1 MTAQTT
7 MKMLGVLVCLLVM
20 TLPGRAAVWT
30 LANGDR
36 LTGELVQETA
46 THVEVL
52 HARLGLL
59 KIPRAELLQTVA
71 AKETAADAPKAA
83 QPAPAAQP
91 PAATALKPKLPKWKR
106 QVDVGYSQQ
115 AGARDKQDLSLR
127 FQLDGKRGE
136 NTYRTTARLLQSEA
150 DNLTVTDRRE
160 ADFRWRYDINK
171 RLFTQ
176 ALTTYVE
183 DGVRKIDLSV
193 EQQLGGGYRIVDGT
207 RHKANVG
214 LGAVAQYLDRENV
227 ETQTALLGS
236 FFQDYAYEMNSRLK
250 LTQESSFMYSDT
262 GALTTRSGT
271 LVSAPTAGSYRLKFN
286 TGMQSKVTDRMSLN
300 VRFEYDYDRS
310 ILDSELRADQ
320 RFTTSLG
327 YIW

>member
-1 MTAQTT
+1 MTAQTIIK
-7 MKMLGVLVCLLVM
+7 KMLGILACLLVM

-36 LTGELVQETA
+36 LTGELVQESK
-46 THVEVL
+46 THVEVM

-59 KIPRAELLQTVA
+59 KIPRSELLDTVTAKQT
-71 AKETAADAPKAA
+71 EADVRKAA
-83 QPAPAAQP
+83 PSTQP
-91 PAATALKPKLPKWKR
+91 TAGTAVKPKVPKWKR
-106 QVDVGYSQQ
+106 QMEVGYSQQ
-115 AGARDKQDLSLR
+115 AGAREKQDLSVR
-127 FQLDGKRGE
+127 MQLDGKHDK
-136 NTYRTTARLLQSEA
+136 NTYRATARLLQTET
-150 DNLTVTDRRE
+150 DNLTVADRRE
-160 ADFRWRYDINK
+160 ADFRWRYDVNK
-171 RLFTQ
+171 RMFTQ

-183 DGVRKIDLSV
+183 DGVRKIDLSL
-193 EQQLGGGYRIVDGT
+193 EQQLGGGYRIVDGE

-214 LGAVAQYLDRENV
+214 LGAVAQYLDRENT

-236 FFQDYAYEMNSRLK
+236 FFQDYAFEMNSRLK

-262 GALTTRSGT
+262 GALTTRAGT
-271 LVSAPTAGSYRLKFN
+271 VVNAPTAGSYRLKFN

-320 RFTTSLG
+320 RLTTSLG

>member
-1 MTAQTT
+1 MTVQTT
-7 MKMLGVLVCLLVM
+7 TKMLALFVCLLAPV
-20 TLPGRAAVWT
+20 LSGRAAVWN

-36 LTGELVQETA
+36 LTGELVRETQ
-46 THVEVL
+46 THVEVK
-52 HARLGLL
+52 HPQLGLI
-59 KIPRAELLQTVA
+59 KIPRAELLTTVVAHETVA
-71 AKETAADAPKAA
+71 DARVARPTEGTAV
-83 QPAPAAQP
+83 
-91 PAATALKPKLPKWKR
+91 KPKIPKWKR
-106 QVDVGYSQQ
+106 QVDVGYAQQ
-115 AGARDKQDLSLR
+115 AGAREKQDLSLR
-127 FQLDGKRGE
+127 MQLDGKQGE
-136 NTYRTTARLLQSEA
+136 NTYRATARLLQAET

-183 DGVRKIDLSV
+183 DGVRKIDLSL
-193 EQQLGGGYRIVDGT
+193 EQQVGGGYRIVDGS

-214 LGAVAQYLDRENV
+214 LGAVAQYLDRENT
-227 ETQTALLGS
+227 EAQTTLLGS
-236 FFQDYAYEMNSRLK
+236 FFQDYAYEVNSRLK

-262 GALTTRSGT
+262 GALTTRAGT
-271 LVSAPTAGSYRLKFN
+271 LLSAPTAGSYRLKFN

-310 ILDSELRADQ
+310 ILDSELRTDQ

-327 YIW
+327 YLW

>member
-7 MKMLGVLVCLLVM
+7 TMKMFSVLVCLLGM
-20 TLPGRAAVWT
+20 TFPGRAAVWT

-36 LTGELVQETA
+36 LTGELVQETE

-59 KIPRAELLQTVA
+59 KIPRAELQA
-71 AKETAADAPKAA
+71 AGTAVKPKA
-83 QPAPAAQP
+83 
-91 PAATALKPKLPKWKR
+91 PKWKR
-106 QVDVGYSQQ
+106 QVDVGYAQQ
-115 AGARDKQDLSLR
+115 AGSRDKQDISVR
-127 FQLDGKRGE
+127 MQMDGKRGE
-136 NTYRTTARLLQSEA
+136 NTYRATARLLQTEA
-150 DNLTVTDRRE
+150 DNRTVTDRRE

-183 DGVRKIDLSV
+183 DGVRKIDLSL
-193 EQQLGGGYRIVDGT
+193 EQQLGGGYRIVDGE

-214 LGAVAQYLDRENV
+214 LGAVAQYLDRINTEA
-227 ETQTALLGS
+227 QTALLGS
-236 FFQDYAYEMNSRLK
+236 LFQDYAFEMSNRLK

-262 GALTTRSGT
+262 GALTTRAGT
-271 LVSAPTAGSYRLKFN
+271 MVSTRTAGSYRLKFN
-286 TGMQSKVTDRMSLN
+286 TGVQSKVTDRMSLN

-320 RFTTSLG
+320 RLTTSLG

>member
-20 TLPGRAAVWT
+20 MLPGRAAVWT

-36 LTGELVQETA
+36 LTAELVKEDA

-52 HARLGLL
+52 HPRLGLL
-59 KIPRAELLQTVA
+59 KIPRADLLAMVA
-71 AKETAADAPKAA
+71 AQPTAADVRKDTPSA
-83 QPAPAAQP
+83 QPAG
-91 PAATALKPKLPKWKR
+91 TAVKPKLPKWKR
-106 QVDVGYSQQ
+106 QLEFGYAQQ
-115 AGARDKQDLSLR
+115 AGAREKQDLSMR
-127 FQLDGKRGE
+127 MQLDGKRGE
-136 NTYRTTARLLQSEA
+136 NTYRATARLLQTET
-150 DNLTVTDRRE
+150 DNLTVADRRE
-160 ADFRWRYDINK
+160 AEFRWRYDINK

-183 DGVRKIDLSV
+183 DGVRNIDLSV
-193 EQQLGGGYRIVDGT
+193 EQQLGGGYRIVDGD

-214 LGAVAQYLDRENV
+214 VGAVAQYLDRVNAEA
-227 ETQTALLGS
+227 QTALLGS

-262 GALTTRSGT
+262 GALTTRSGAM
-271 LVSAPTAGSYRLKFN
+271 VSAPTAGSYRLKFN
-286 TGMQSKVTDRMSLN
+286 TGMQSKVTDHMSLN

-320 RFTTSLG
+320 RLTTSLG

>member
-7 MKMLGVLVCLLVM
+7 MKRLGVLVCLLVM

-36 LTGELVQETA
+36 LTGELVQETS
-46 THVEVL
+46 THIEVL

-59 KIPRAELLQTVA
+59 KIPRAELQTAVA
-71 AKETAADAPKAA
+71 AKQTVADAPKAA
-83 QPAPAAQP
+83 QTAQAAQP
-91 PAATALKPKLPKWKR
+91 AAGTAVKPKVPKWKR
-106 QVDVGYSQQ
+106 QVDVGYAQQ
-115 AGARDKQDLSLR
+115 AGSRDKQDLSVR
-127 FQLDGKRGE
+127 MQLDGKRGE
-136 NTYRTTARLLQSEA
+136 NTYRATARLLQTET

-183 DGVRKIDLSV
+183 DGVRQIDLSV
-193 EQQLGGGYRIVDGT
+193 EQQLGGGYRIVDGD

-214 LGAVAQYLDRENV
+214 LGAVAQYLDRVNT

-236 FFQDYAYEMNSRLK
+236 FFQDYAFELNSRLK

-271 LVSAPTAGSYRLKFN
+271 MVSAPTAGSYRLKFN

>member
-1 MTAQTT
+1 MTAQTI
-7 MKMLGVLVCLLVM
+7 KMIALVVCLLAPV
-20 TLPGRAAVWT
+20 LPGRAAVWT

-36 LTGELVQETA
+36 LTGELVQETS

-59 KIPRAELLQTVA
+59 KIPRAELQTAVA
-71 AKETAADAPKAA
+71 AQPTATEAPKAA

-91 PAATALKPKLPKWKR
+91 PAATAVKPKVPKWKR
-106 QVDVGYSQQ
+106 QMDVGYAQQ

-136 NTYRTTARLLQSEA
+136 NTYRATARLLQSEA

-193 EQQLGGGYRIVDGT
+193 EQQLGGGYRIVDGD

-214 LGAVAQYLDRENV
+214 LGAVAQYLDRVNT